1 MGPEVAVALAVVGW
15 FVSPHITKLME
26 VARSCASSKYK
37 LPRGMRKKLLKLAED
52 LGDIKD
58 FLDDPAIMGG
68 SVNDRTWVNR
78 LWSLKDAIHDAEEI
92 LDLFESHILEA
103 EAAKNLKKRSGGGG
117 GSASSSGRKSAYSW
131 WIFTTNTSGP
141 SLNQLKE
148 VLKNLGEL
156 RERMREL
163 CENPTT
169 RSAVLSPL
177 CRAPL
182 GPEPVREKKLFFG
195 YAVEYEQ
202 LVSMLGDGNCKDKKV
217 ISLIGHGGMGKTE
230 LARQAYRHV
239 RGKFD
244 RPIWVPAYG
253 KNAQF
258 DLLAEIWKSAVGE
271 KSVQEMN
278 ISSLQDKLRA
288 QLASQRCLLVLDDV
302 WRDEKDINESER
314 RNALRCFTDFVGVG
328 SRIVMTTRS
337 RICSTKLGAQETIFL
352 NGIKPEEMMLLL
364 NDTANISADGTI
376 GIQGVLKLKG
386 SPSAAIEIGEKLKA
400 RRAGCGPEGRGG
412 ILENIECHIAGVVA
426 SHLASYDHLP
436 PHLQRCFALCSIFP
450 DGWRFEP
457 EKLSKMWMALGFVE
471 EKGMEDVARGYFQE
485 LVDRS
490 LFELEQSKGGGDKHN
505 RYVIHEHIHRMIR
518 DASSKNC
525 ISISRASTADRT
537 SIPPRVRHLSVTS
550 GCLDQLSEYSIGL
563 GNLRTLIVLKDDG
576 DDDGIAAIDKDIL
589 QQFKGVRVL
598 DLTETAITGLPASI
612 GKLKHLRYLGLP
624 STVSSDLGDQVTK
637 LVFLQTLSVGQE
649 DKGKKRECITNISG
663 IGRLV
668 KLRESIEFQVMR
680 GSEKEGHGLWELAG
694 MKSLGKTLSI
704 KGLEAVASKEEAK
717 QARLDNKCSVKVLK
731 LQWGAPDARHGEPVA
746 RSSAAA
752 DPAPA
757 VAVLQGLQPH
767 RYLHELR
774 IARYPGETSPTWL
787 SGLEKLTRL
796 YLKNCR
802 KLKALPALGQ
812 LPCLELLEIKELC
825 VVARID
831 GGFCGGG
838 AFPKLKKIVLDDMKE
853 LVAWNDND
861 MPKVAFPLL
870 RDVSIADCP
879 LLSSLSGLG
888 RCTGPIHLRV
898 KGCPHITPDTLPA
911 AFRNGVSTCKFH

>member
-37 LPRGMRKKLLKLAED
+37 LPRGMRKKLLKLAQD

-58 FLDDPAIMGG
+58 FLDPATMGG
-68 SVNDRTWVNR
+68 SVSDRTWVNR

-92 LDLFESHILEA
+92 LDLFEWHILEA

-163 CENPTT
+163 CENPAT
-169 RSAVLSPL
+169 RRAVLSPL

-195 YAVEYEQ
+195 YGVEYEQ

-278 ISSLQDKLRA
+278 ISSLQDKLKA

-302 WRDEKDINESER
+302 WSDEKDMNESER
-314 RNALRCFTDFVGVG
+314 RTALRCFTDFVGVG

-337 RICSTKLGAQETIFL
+337 RICSTKLGAEETIFL

-364 NDTANISADGTI
+364 NDTANPSADGTS
-376 GIQGVLKLKG
+376 GIQGMLKSDVLKLKG

-400 RRAGCGPEGRGG
+400 RNASCGRERRGG
-412 ILENIECHIAGVVA
+412 ILANMECHIAGVLV

-436 PHLQRCFALCSIFP
+436 PHLQRCFAFCSIFP
-450 DGWRFEP
+450 NGWRFEP
-457 EKLSKMWMALGFVE
+457 EKLTKMWMALGFVE
-471 EKGMEDVARGYFQE
+471 EKAHHPQVGNGMSSMEDVARGYFQE

-505 RYVIHEHIHRMIR
+505 R
-518 DASSKNC
+518 
-525 ISISRASTADRT
+525 
-537 SIPPRVRHLSVTS
+537 VRHLSVTS
-550 GCLDQLSEYSIGL
+550 GCLDQLNEYSIGL

-576 DDDGIAAIDKDIL
+576 VVAIDKDIL

-598 DLTETAITGLPASI
+598 DLTETGITQLPASI
-612 GKLKHLRYLGLP
+612 GKLKHVRYLGLP

-637 LVFLQTLSVGQE
+637 LLFLQTLSVGQE
-649 DKGKKRECITNISG
+649 EDKGEKRECITNISG

-680 GSEKEGHGLWELAG
+680 ASEKEGHSLWELAG

-704 KGLEAVASKEEAK
+704 KGLDAVASKEEAK

-767 RYLHELR
+767 HYLHELR
-774 IARYPGETSPTWL
+774 IERYSGETSPTWL

-879 LLSSLSGLG
+879 LLSSLSALG
-888 RCTGPIHLRV
+888 RCTGPIDLRV
-898 KGCPHITPDTLPA
+898 KGECPHITPDTLPA